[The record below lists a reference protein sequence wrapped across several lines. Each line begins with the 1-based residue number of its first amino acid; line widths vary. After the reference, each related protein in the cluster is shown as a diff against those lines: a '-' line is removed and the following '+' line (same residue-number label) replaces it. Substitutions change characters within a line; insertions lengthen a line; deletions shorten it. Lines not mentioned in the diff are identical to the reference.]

1 MRFNSVYFGITDC
14 AIGKSNSGRAFHLT
28 PAALTVSALQ
38 VTLDGYPLAYC
49 NRLGG
54 GDFAED
60 IKCRHVLI
68 LATFLGNPLWGQR
81 PWS

>member
-1 MRFNSVYFGITDC
+1 
-14 AIGKSNSGRAFHLT
+14 
-28 PAALTVSALQ
+28 
-38 VTLDGYPLAYC
+38 LAYC

-68 LATFLGNPLWGQR
+68 LATFLGNPLGD
-81 PWS
+81 